1 MIRALVAGC
10 VTSVAATGQSGIAIH
25 LPADPSHRGPPA
37 LVQAR
42 AMLPEFGAAAHDP
55 FSALLLELD
64 GDGLRVQPDS
74 STTAAGLALRAKI
87 TVDGEEIHAVCD
99 QGGLETWRASRG
111 RALRTPPLRALAAQ
125 LDLVRAPGPVWFDVA
140 ALVGGRM
147 AGVQMESPLGR
158 LGTLG
163 AVECG
168 DLVVQ
173 LDKEGDDVVVIGRS
187 RGGLLLPALLLHLA
201 AQSTPTPSSTQAWQL
216 LAYAARDSRRE
227 EATLHLGRAE
237 DPTAA
242 DALRSL
248 LFATDMACGRAAEA
262 LARRREPEALAQL
275 TRAVRTATPT
285 QRPALEAAV
294 ATLWPLAD
302 EDERRRARVDAAP
315 GLADSMSQ
323 APAMSVGLLIARAIT
338 VLLLV
343 IAGTF
348 LVTALHDRSARDP

>member
-1 MIRALVAGC
+1 M
-10 VTSVAATGQSGIAIH
+10 
-25 LPADPSHRGPPA
+25 
-37 LVQAR
+37 
-42 AMLPEFGAAAHDP
+42 
-55 FSALLLELD
+55 
-64 GDGLRVQPDS
+64 
-74 STTAAGLALRAKI
+74 
-87 TVDGEEIHAVCD
+87 
-99 QGGLETWRASRG
+99 
-111 RALRTPPLRALAAQ
+111 
-125 LDLVRAPGPVWFDVA
+125 
-140 ALVGGRM
+140 
-147 AGVQMESPLGR
+147 
-158 LGTLG
+158 
-163 AVECG
+163 
-168 DLVVQ
+168 VQ

>member
-10 VTSVAATGQSGIAIH
+10 VTAVAAAGQTGIEIQ
-25 LPADPSHRGPPA
+25 LPADPSRRGPPA

-42 AMLPEFGAAAHDP
+42 AMLPEFGAAVHDP
-55 FSALLLELD
+55 FSALRLELD
-64 GDGLRVQPDS
+64 ADGLRVQPD
-74 STTAAGLALRAKI
+74 AAPVPMGVALRAKI
-87 TVDGEEIHAVCD
+87 TVDGEEIRAECD
-99 QGGLETWRASRG
+99 QGGLETWRASHG
-111 RALRTPPLRALAAQ
+111 RALRTPTLRALAAQ
-125 LDLVRAPGPVWFDVA
+125 FDLVRAPGPVWFDVA
-140 ALVGGRM
+140 ALVGGRL

-158 LGTLG
+158 LSTLG

-168 DLVVQ
+168 DLVVR
-173 LDKEGDDVVVIGRS
+173 LDRVGDDVVVVGRS

-201 AQSTPTPSSTQAWQL
+201 AQNTPTPTSTQAWQL

-227 EATLHLGRAE
+227 EATMHLALAR
-237 DPTAA
+237 DPTAP

-248 LFATDMACGRAAEA
+248 LFADDMACGRAAEA
-262 LARRREPEALAQL
+262 LARRREPEALARL
-275 TRAVRTATPT
+275 THALRTATPT

-302 EDERRRARVDAAP
+302 TAERRRARIDATP
-315 GLADSMSQ
+315 GLVDTMTQ

-338 VLLLV
+338 ALLLL

>member
-10 VTSVAATGQSGIAIH
+10 VTAVAATGQTGIEIH

-42 AMLPEFGAAAHDP
+42 ATLPEFGATVHDP

-64 GDGLRVQPDS
+64 ADGLRVRPDS
-74 STTAAGLALRAKI
+74 APSPAGQALRARI
-87 TVDGEEIHAVCD
+87 TIDGEEIHAVCD
-99 QGGLETWRASRG
+99 QGGLETWRSARG

-158 LGTLG
+158 LSTLG

-168 DLVVQ
+168 DLVVR
-173 LDKEGDDVVVIGRS
+173 LDNEGDDVVVVGRS

-201 AQSTPTPSSTQAWQL
+201 AQKTPTPTSTEAWQL

-227 EATLHLGRAE
+227 EATMHLALAT
-237 DPTAA
+237 DPTAP
-242 DALRSL
+242 DALRNL
-248 LFATDMACGRAAEA
+248 LFADDMACGRAAEA
-262 LARRREPEALAQL
+262 LARRREPDALARL
-275 TRAVRTATPT
+275 THALRTARPT
-285 QRPALEAAV
+285 QRPFLEAAV

-302 EDERRRARVDAAP
+302 TAEQRRARVDAPP
-315 GLADSMSQ
+315 GLVATPTE

-338 VLLLV
+338 ALLLLM
-343 IAGTF
+343 AGTF

>member
-1 MIRALVAGC
+1 
-10 VTSVAATGQSGIAIH
+10 
-25 LPADPSHRGPPA
+25 
-37 LVQAR
+37 
-42 AMLPEFGAAAHDP
+42 MLPEFGAAAHDP
-55 FSALLLELD
+55 FSALFLELD
-64 GDGLRVQPDS
+64 ADGLRVHPDS
-74 STTAAGLALRAKI
+74 APMPEGLALRAKI
-87 TVDGEEIHAVCD
+87 TVDGEEIHAECD
-99 QGGLETWRASRG
+99 QRGRETWRASRG

-158 LGTLG
+158 LSTLG

-168 DLVVQ
+168 ELVVR
-173 LDKEGDDVVVIGRS
+173 LDTEGDDVVVVGRS

-201 AQSTPTPSSTQAWQL
+201 AQQTPTPTAAQAWQL

-227 EATLHLGRAE
+227 EAALQLGFAE
-237 DPTAA
+237 DLSTG

-262 LARRREPEALAQL
+262 LARRRAPDSLARL
-275 TRAVRTATPT
+275 THAVRTATPT
-285 QRPALEAAV
+285 QRPTLEAAV

-302 EDERRRARVDAAP
+302 DDERRRARIDAMP
-315 GLADSMSQ
+315 GKDATPSQ
-323 APAMSVGLLIARAIT
+323 QPAMSVGLLIARAIT
-338 VLLLV
+338 ALLLV